1 MNLEN
6 KPNHIAK
13 IELLNWCG
21 KDKISIPFK
30 ERVTFLT
37 GINGSGKSS
46 MLNVI
51 FDSLV
56 GSPKEHQ
63 KPSTSKHRFWG
74 SKLIFNTNVSAQTLV
89 LPYAQLEKVD
99 KEVDELLDEQDFF
112 DLELLKAVQAVHEN
126 GDNDGSVSF
135 IDFDIMPKGEQWRKT
150 INQENEFNEEIESYL
165 TSKSLGFIFQEDRNA
180 LHNSEE
186 ISSGSAFYRYAYS
199 SSIDTRLAFI
209 RDTIQVRESQLNKR
223 QVLEFR
229 KVNQDNTVSDVMNS
243 SEFKSI
249 ANSLNEI
256 ESVMDTLNRY
266 FKESGKCI
274 VRDDDNKITLGITS
288 NNIDEEPQVICW
300 HLLSRGEKTLIYLF
314 LSVYFYKDRVLAFL
328 LDEPEISFHVNWQKS
343 LISDLA
349 EIAPNNQFII
359 ATHSPSLVMNG
370 WLGNCLD
377 LKGI

>member
-6 KPNHIAK
+6 KPSHITRVE
-13 IELLNWCG
+13 ILNWCG
-21 KDKISIPFK
+21 KERISIPFE

-56 GSPKEHQ
+56 GNPKEHQ

-74 SKLIFNTNVSAQTLV
+74 SNLIFNKGVSSQTLI
-89 LPYAQLEKVD
+89 LPYAQLEKID
-99 KEVDELLDEQDFF
+99 KEVDELLEKRDFF
-112 DLELLKAVQAVHEN
+112 DLELLKSIQAVHEY
-126 GDNDGSVSF
+126 GDSDGSVSF
-135 IDFDIMPKGEQWRKT
+135 IDFDITPKGEQWRKS
-150 INQENEFNEEIESYL
+150 ISQEERFDEEIENYL
-165 TSKSLGFIFQEDRNA
+165 TSKSLGFIFQEDRKA

-186 ISSGSAFYRYAYS
+186 ISSGSPFYQYAYS
-199 SSIDTRLAFI
+199 SSIDSRLAFI
-209 RDTIQVRESQLNKR
+209 RDAIQVRESQLNKR
-223 QVLEFR
+223 QLQEFR
-229 KVNQDNTVSDVMNS
+229 KVNEDNNILDIVNS
-243 SEFKSI
+243 NEFKSI
-249 ANSLNEI
+249 SKSLNEI
-256 ESVMDTLNRY
+256 EKVIETLNDY

-274 VRDDDNKITLGITS
+274 ARDDDNKITLGI
-288 NNIDEEPQVICW
+288 IQGDESEAKLICW

-328 LDEPEISFHVNWQKS
+328 LDEPEISFHVNWQKN
-343 LISDLA
+343 LVRDLS
-349 EIAPNNQFII
+349 EIAPSNQFII

-377 LKGI
+377 LKGM